1 MNKLSS
7 SGKTSVM
14 FGSYRSYWSSCL
26 ARHVEFGL
34 NMPMSVPDSRCCL
47 FVLLLGGILQGAFA
61 FPQELPDAPSAVR
74 NAVFPAAQRA
84 DAASDGP
91 KSPNAMS
98 PDSSDGKFFSRWAKR
113 GLRDQAGIYTAP
125 FHRSELKWVIGLP
138 AVTLGLIAIDKH
150 ASAALSRN
158 GTSASA
164 DISDVGLFGTAGAVG
179 ILLLDGEARGDPRAL
194 ETGVLGAEA
203 MANSGIMY
211 AALQLITERQRP
223 LQGTGRGNFFQ
234 TSGLDN
240 SFPSGHTIIT
250 WTAASTI
257 AHEYPKPWVKWLT
270 YGTATAVS
278 VTRFT
283 SLQHFPSDVVVGSTI
298 GYLIGEHIFHEHCKS
313 GLSPICKK
321 P

>member
-1 MNKLSS
+1 
-7 SGKTSVM
+7 M
-14 FGSYRSYWSSCL
+14 FPSYRDCWSSCL
-26 ARHVEFGL
+26 NRHAEFSL
-34 NMPMSVPDSRCCL
+34 IMPIYMPDFSRCCL
-47 FVLLLGGILQGAFA
+47 FVFLLGAILQGALA
-61 FPQELPDAPSAVR
+61 FSQELPDAPSVVG
-74 NAVFPAAQRA
+74 NASFSAAERS
-84 DAASDGP
+84 DAASDPP
-91 KSPNAMS
+91 KSPEMGS
-98 PDSSDGKFFSRWAKR
+98 LDSSDSNFLSRWAKR
-113 GLRDQAGIYTAP
+113 GLRDQADIYTAP

-150 ASAALSRN
+150 ASGALSRN
-158 GTSASA
+158 GTSAST
-164 DISDVGLFGTAGAVG
+164 DISDVGLFTTAGAVG
-179 ILLLDGEARGDPRAL
+179 VLLLDGEMRGDSHAL
-194 ETGVLGAEA
+194 ETGVLGGEA
-203 MANSGIMY
+203 MANSGVVY

-257 AHEYPKPWVKWLT
+257 AHEYPKPWVEWLT

-283 SLQHFPSDVVVGSTI
+283 SLQHFSSDVVVGSTL
-298 GYLIGEHIFHEHCKS
+298 GYLIGRHIFHEHCKA
-313 GLSPICKK
+313 GLSPICKN

>member
-74 NAVFPAAQRA
+74 NAILPAAQRA

-150 ASAALSRN
+150 ASAHYRE
-158 GTSASA
+158 TEP
-164 DISDVGLFGTAGAVG
+164 V
-179 ILLLDGEARGDPRAL
+179 RAP
-194 ETGVLGAEA
+194 
-203 MANSGIMY
+203 I
-211 AALQLITERQRP
+211 
-223 LQGTGRGNFFQ
+223 
-234 TSGLDN
+234 
-240 SFPSGHTIIT
+240 FPM
-250 WTAASTI
+250 
-257 AHEYPKPWVKWLT
+257 
-270 YGTATAVS
+270 
-278 VTRFT
+278 
-283 SLQHFPSDVVVGSTI
+283 
-298 GYLIGEHIFHEHCKS
+298 
-313 GLSPICKK
+313 
-321 P
+321 